1 MSHSPPLAHPL
12 TVDEITEQL
21 CRVESYEGLFHHS
34 RLQQPMPS
42 VEVLREV
49 VARLQ
54 AILFPGYFGDSEIAP
69 ETMRF
74 HVGAGLDVVSRL
86 LTEQIRRGRC
96 FFCRGDG
103 ASHAQPEEADCE
115 ACEDAARRKTGLFLS
130 ALPEIRRLL
139 AADVRAAYVGDPA
152 AKHPGETI
160 FCYPSILALTHHRIA
175 HALHQQDVELIP
187 RIISELA
194 HSKTGI
200 DIHPGARIGE
210 GLFID
215 HGTGVVVG
223 ETCIIGTNVR
233 ISQGVTLGAKSFPKD
248 ASGALI
254 KGIARH
260 PIVEDDVV
268 IYAGATLLG
277 RITIGK
283 GSVVGGNV
291 WLTEDLPPGSHVIQ
305 QRAGE
310 ATSRILLGRAN
321 GSA

>member
-1 MSHSPPLAHPL
+1 MSPLL
-12 TVDEITEQL
+12 SLDEITEQL
-21 CRVESYEGLFHHS
+21 CRVESYEGMFHQTPHN
-34 RLQQPMPS
+34 QPMPS
-42 VEVLREV
+42 IEVLREV

-54 AILFPGYFGDSEIAP
+54 AILFPGYFGESELTP

-74 HVGAGLDVVSRL
+74 HIGAGLDVVARL

-96 FFCRGDG
+96 FSCRN
-103 ASHAQPEEADCE
+103 SQPEHADTDCE
-115 ACEDAARRKTGLFLS
+115 SCEEAARHKTARFLS

-139 AADVRAAYVGDPA
+139 AADVRAAFVGDPA

-160 FCYPSILALTHHRIA
+160 FCYPSILALTHYRIA
-175 HALHQQDVELIP
+175 HALHRLEVDLIP
-187 RIISELA
+187 RIITEMA

-200 DIHPGARIGE
+200 DIHPGAQIGE

-223 ETCIIGTNVR
+223 ETCVIGQNVR
-233 ISQGVTLGAKSFPKD
+233 IYQGVTLGAKSFPKD

-260 PIVEDDVV
+260 PVVEDDVV
-268 IYAGATLLG
+268 VYAGATLLG

-291 WLTEDLPPGSHVIQ
+291 WLTEDLPPYSHVAQ

-310 ATSRILLGRAN
+310 TSSRILLGAAN
-321 GSA
+321 GKS

>member
-1 MSHSPPLAHPL
+1 MSRLL
-12 TVDEITEQL
+12 TLDEITEQL
-21 CRVESYEGLFHHS
+21 CRAESYEDVFHHS
-34 RLQQPMPS
+34 LHNQPMPS

-74 HVGAGLDVVSRL
+74 HVGAGLDVVARL

-96 FFCRGDG
+96 FFCRHNDVP
-103 ASHAQPEEADCE
+103 HEEPDCD
-115 ACEDAARRKTGLFLS
+115 ACEDAARRTTGLFLS
-130 ALPEIRRLL
+130 SLPEIRRLL
-139 AADVRAAYVGDPA
+139 AVDVRAAYVGDPA
-152 AKHPGETI
+152 ARHPGETI

-187 RIISELA
+187 RIIAEMA

-200 DIHPGARIGE
+200 DIHPGAQIGE

-223 ETCIIGTNVR
+223 ETCIIGANVR
-233 ISQGVTLGAKSFPKD
+233 IYQGVTLGAKSFPKD
-248 ASGALI
+248 ANGALI

-260 PIVEDDVV
+260 PIVEDEVV

-291 WLTEDLPPGSHVIQ
+291 WLTEDLPPGSHVVQ

-310 ATSRILLGRAN
+310 TSSRILLGNGRA
-321 GSA
+321 